1 MFGDQACATVPQR
14 RVPLHTVGAHRTEG
28 VWEFKLKTLPRVT
41 ATAEQLPLISQ
52 NRFGVEVICGA
63 AGSGKTSTALLRLR
77 SLCLMFAARHARLAI
92 QAPVRVLV
100 LTFNRTLAG
109 YIRNLAENQI
119 TPNANVDLRIDT
131 FGRWAMSAL
140 GFPDV
145 QNDRAR
151 SRLKA
156 LATTLAELTPAY
168 IVKEAEYLLG
178 RFEPEKL
185 ESYMAT
191 ERTGR
196 GATPRVDRR
205 LRRRILDEVI
215 YPYLAWL
222 RAEGTEDWNTI
233 AVRMGREIEP
243 VGYDVV
249 IVDESQDFS
258 ANQLRAIRRHL
269 APDHAITFVI
279 DTIQRIYARGFTW
292 AEAGFDVRPERVH
305 TLRAN
310 HRNTVEIA
318 AFAASILSGL
328 GAEPDGVLP
337 NLAAATSSGPKPKVL
352 RGLYGKQAAWAIA
365 YIIRHVDFQTDSV
378 AFLQPQAGVW
388 FSTIKGQLDAHRIAW
403 VDITREQDWPE
414 GDENVALSTFHS
426 AKGLEFD
433 YVFILGLND
442 ENTPYPDEQ
451 LDDEVFV
458 LRRLLA
464 VAVARARKEVIVG
477 YKPGEQS
484 RLIQYFGPGTFEQ
497 TDV

>member
-1 MFGDQACATVPQR
+1 M
-14 RVPLHTVGAHRTEG
+14 
-28 VWEFKLKTLPRVT
+28 KTLPRVT

-92 QAPVRVLV
+92 PTPVRVLV

-109 YIRNLAENQI
+109 YVRNLAENQI
-119 TPNANVDLRIDT
+119 APSANIDLRIDT
-131 FGRWAMSAL
+131 FGRWAMSSLGYPEVRNDKARAQLRVLATAL
-140 GFPDV
+140 GE
-145 QNDRAR
+145 
-151 SRLKA
+151 
-156 LATTLAELTPAY
+156 LAPAY
-168 IVKEAEYLLG
+168 IVKEADYLLG

-185 ESYMAT
+185 ESYITT

-196 GATPRVDRR
+196 GAIPRVDRR
-205 LRRRILDEVI
+205 LRRRILDEMV

-222 RAEGTEDWNTI
+222 RDEGMEDWNTV
-233 AVRMGREIEP
+233 AVRMGREIDSIE
-243 VGYDVV
+243 YDIV

-258 ANQLRAIRRHL
+258 ANQLRTIRHHL
-269 APDHAITFVI
+269 ARDHAITFVI
-279 DTIQRIYARGFTW
+279 DTVLRA
-292 AEAGFDVRPERVH
+292 ERVH
-305 TLRAN
+305 MLRAN

-318 AFAASILSGL
+318 GFAASILSGFRV
-328 GAEPDGVLP
+328 EPDGVLP
-337 NLAAATSSGPKPKVL
+337 DLAAATTHGVRPRVL
-352 RGLYGKQAAWAIA
+352 RGLYNRQVEWAIDH
-365 YIIRHVDFQTDSV
+365 IVNHVDLEKDSV
-378 AFLQPQAGVW
+378 AFLKPQAGTW
-388 FSTIKGQLDAHRIAW
+388 FSTVKKRLDVHGIGW

-414 GDENVALSTFHS
+414 GEDNVAMSTFYS

-433 YVFILGLND
+433 YVFILGLN
-442 ENTPYPDEQ
+442 EVNTPYPNEQ

-484 RLIQYFGPGTFEQ
+484 GLIQHFGAGTFDQ
-497 TDV
+497 IDL

>member
-1 MFGDQACATVPQR
+1 M
-14 RVPLHTVGAHRTEG
+14 
-28 VWEFKLKTLPRVT
+28 KTLPQVV

-77 SLCLMFAARHARLAI
+77 SLCLMFANRRARLAI
-92 QAPVRVLV
+92 QPPVRVLV

-109 YIRNLAENQI
+109 YVRNLAESQVAQ
-119 TPNANVDLRIDT
+119 NANLDLRIDT

-145 QNDRAR
+145 QADRAR
-151 SRLKA
+151 ARLKA
-156 LATTLAELTPAY
+156 LARELGELTPSY

-178 RFEPEKL
+178 RFEPEDL
-185 ESYMAT
+185 ENYITA

-196 GATPRVDRR
+196 GTTPRVDRR

-215 YPYLAWL
+215 YPYVAWL
-222 RAEGTEDWNTI
+222 RDEGIEDWNTI
-233 AVRMGREIEP
+233 AVRMAREVAPI
-243 VGYDVV
+243 GYDVV

-269 APDHAITFVI
+269 APNHAITFVI
-279 DTIQRIYARGFTW
+279 DTVQRIYARGFTW

-318 AFAASILSGL
+318 AFAASILNGF
-328 GAEPDGVLP
+328 GVEPDGVLP
-337 NLAAATSSGPKPKVL
+337 NLAAATTHGARPRVL
-352 RGLYGKQAAWAIA
+352 RGLYDSQADWAIA
-365 YIIRHVDFQTDSV
+365 HIANNVDLERDSV
-378 AFLQPQAGVW
+378 AFLKPQGW
-388 FSTIKGQLDAHRIAW
+388 FTTIKRRLNANNIAW
-403 VDITREQDWPE
+403 VDITRGQDWPE

-433 YVFILGLND
+433 YVFILGFND
-442 ENTPYPDEQ
+442 ENTPFPDEQ

-464 VAVARARKEVIVG
+464 VAVARARKEVVMG
-477 YKPGEQS
+477 YKPGEES
-484 RLIQYFGPGTFEQ
+484 RLVQYFGAGTFDQ
-497 TDV
+497 IDV